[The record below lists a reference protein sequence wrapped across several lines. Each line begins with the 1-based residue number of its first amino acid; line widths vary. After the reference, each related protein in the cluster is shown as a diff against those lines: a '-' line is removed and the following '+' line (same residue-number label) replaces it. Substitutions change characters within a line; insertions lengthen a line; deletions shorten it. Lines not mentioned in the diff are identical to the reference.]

1 MSIIEFPKA
10 YEEEPDVDSMS
21 REELEQYLSVLQSE
35 LAELD
40 AREPK
45 NPNSEAYEDW
55 ADRHEDLEDLM
66 DEVRDRL
73 DELGD

>member
-1 MSIIEFPKA
+1 MSVIEFPKP
-10 YEEEPDVDSMS
+10 YEEDVDLELMN
-21 REELEQYLSVLQSE
+21 REELERYLSVLQSE
-35 LAELD
+35 LAALD

-73 DELGD
+73 DEMGG

>member
-1 MSIIEFPKA
+1 MSKFTVVHH
-10 YEEEPDVDSMS
+10 EEPDVDSMN
-21 REELEQYLSVLQSE
+21 REELERYLSVLQDE
-35 LAELD
+35 LAALD

-66 DEVRDRL
+66 DEVQDRL
-73 DELGD
+73 DELDG